1 MVWGELETQNCE
13 LKTGAARNGFWGD
26 TKVAVRPNTLESTSG
41 VAGAIAVALARVVV
55 PLWFGVGAVLKL
67 MDLSPTHLPA
77 AMIKWCGALGVD
89 LMFVLRFTIAAE
101 LIVAGVMILLPP
113 LSRWIGVAVLTAFV
127 PVLIG
132 DLLLGASSCGCFGAV
147 EVSPWVT
154 LVMDVTFLLGLLILG
169 RREPRLAMTRDL
181 PTSKVL
187 IAGVWSLFSVVLAFG
202 LPAPAPNLDGG
213 SDSGSAG
220 NGNSVGPPLP
230 ADGYYM
236 PQYQDWIG
244 RPFHELDVASWSR
257 NLPDDLIFGSQYVIF
272 YRKDCEHCHELM
284 ELHFSGSLEQ
294 PTTAIAVP
302 ERHGF
307 PTENLQPFDCP
318 ECRLAELPAGI
329 DWFLQTPVLVR
340 LAEGVVECAAE
351 VDATAPECLAR

>member
-1 MVWGELETQNCE
+1 MLEAERGSRSDWQ
-13 LKTGAARNGFWGD
+13 GSVG
-26 TKVAVRPNTLESTSG
+26 
-41 VAGAIAVALARVVV
+41 VALARVVV
-55 PLWFGVGAVLKL
+55 PLWFAVGAVLKL

-77 AMIKWCGALGVD
+77 AMIKWCGGLGID
-89 LMFVLRFTIAAE
+89 LMFVLRFSIAAE
-101 LIVAGVMILLPP
+101 LIVAGVMVLLPP
-113 LSRWIGVAVLTAFV
+113 LARWIGVAMLTAFV

-147 EVSPWVT
+147 KVSPWVT
-154 LVMDVTFLLGLLILG
+154 IVTDVTFLLGLLVLG
-169 RREPRLAMTRDL
+169 RQEPRLAMTRDL

-187 IAGVWSLFSVVLAFG
+187 IAGVWSLLSVVVAFG
-202 LPAPAPNLDGG
+202 LSAPAATVHDGSDGG
-213 SDSGSAG
+213 SAEVGSGGA
-220 NGNSVGPPLP
+220 PALP

-236 PQYQDWIG
+236 PQYKDWIG
-244 RPFHELDVASWSR
+244 RPFQELDVASWAS
-257 NLPDDLIFGSQYVIF
+257 NLPDDLDFGPQYVIF

-284 ELHFSGSLEQ
+284 ALYFSGSLERL
-294 PTTAIAVP
+294 TTAIAVP

-340 LAEGVVECAAE
+340 LAGGVVECASE
-351 VDATAPECLAR
+351 VDGTAPECLVW

>member
-1 MVWGELETQNCE
+1 
-13 LKTGAARNGFWGD
+13 
-26 TKVAVRPNTLESTSG
+26 
-41 VAGAIAVALARVVV
+41 
-55 PLWFGVGAVLKL
+55 
-67 MDLSPTHLPA
+67 
-77 AMIKWCGALGVD
+77 MIKWCGGLGID
-89 LMFVLRFTIAAE
+89 LMFVLRSEIAAE
-101 LIVAGVMILLPP
+101 LIVAGVMVLLPP
-113 LSRWIGVAVLTAFV
+113 LARWIGVATLTAFV

-147 EVSPWVT
+147 KVSPWVT
-154 LVMDVTFLLGLLILG
+154 LVTDVTFLLGLLVLG
-169 RREPRLAMTRDL
+169 RREPRLALTPNL

-187 IAGVWSLFSVVLAFG
+187 VAGVWSLLSVLLAFG
-202 LPAPAPNLDGG
+202 LPAPAPALNGGTDGG
-213 SDSGSAG
+213 SAEVGSG
-220 NGNSVGPPLP
+220 VGPALP

-244 RPFHELDVASWSR
+244 RSFRELDVALWAG
-257 NLPDDLIFGSQYVIF
+257 NLPDDLENGLQYVIY

-284 ELHFSGSLEQ
+284 TLHFSGSLEQ

-340 LAEGVVECAAE
+340 LVDGVVECAAE
-351 VDATAPECLAR
+351 VEATAPECLAW

>member
-1 MVWGELETQNCE
+1 M
-13 LKTGAARNGFWGD
+13 
-26 TKVAVRPNTLESTSG
+26 AVRPNDLESTSG
-41 VAGAIAVALARVVV
+41 VAGTVAVALARVIV
-55 PLWFGVGAVLKL
+55 PLWLAIGAVLKL

-77 AMIKWCGALGVD
+77 ALIKWCGGLGVD
-89 LMFVLRFTIAAE
+89 LMFVLRFEIVAE
-101 LIVAGVMILLPP
+101 LIVVGVMVLLPP
-113 LSRWIGVAVLTAFV
+113 LARWIGVAMLAVFV

-147 EVSPWVT
+147 KVSPWIT
-154 LVMDVTFLLGLLILG
+154 LVMDVTFLFGLLLLG
-169 RREPRLAMTRDL
+169 RSEPRLAVTRDL

-187 IAGVWSLFSVVLAFG
+187 IAGVWSLLSVVVAFG
-202 LPAPAPNLDGG
+202 LSAPGATVPGGIDG
-213 SDSGSAG
+213 SVVESPGSAAL
-220 NGNSVGPPLP
+220 SLP

-244 RPFHELDVASWSR
+244 RPFAELDVAKWAS

-284 ELHFSGSLEQ
+284 ALYFSGSLER
-294 PTTAIAVP
+294 PTTAISVP
-302 ERHGF
+302 ERDGY

-318 ECRLAELPAGI
+318 ECRLAELPVGI

-340 LAEGVVECAAE
+340 LVDGVVECAAE
-351 VDATAPECLAR
+351 VDATAPECLVQ